1 MLKKYGQLF
10 VSALFVCDT
19 LVITFSW
26 LAAYFVRFKLDI
38 IPVDQGIP
46 QISQY
51 VTLLLPILI
60 IFLFNI
66 KVCGLYEPLGGRSYL
81 IEYYNIGKVTFISVL
96 MLAAV
101 SFFYR
106 GASYSRMVVLIFWAL
121 VTLAMIFS
129 HMMVRQA
136 LMVMRRKGLNLSNV
150 LIIGAGQLG
159 QMVAEKID
167 LHPEVGFNVA
177 GYLTDHPGKV
187 DNIFKGHKVLGL
199 IQDVPRYIR
208 ELKINQLYVALPLDK
223 QDRLEQVLKNLGEE
237 TVDIKVVPDLLRFM
251 NVQSGVEDFDGLPIV
266 NLNSSPLYGWNV
278 VMKRLTDIV
287 ISSVAI
293 IVFAP
298 VMALIAVW
306 IKFESKGPIIFR
318 QERVGL
324 DGHEFWMLKFRSMFT
339 DAEKHTGPV
348 WAKEGDDRCT
358 RVGAILRRTSFDEL
372 PQLFNVLK
380 GDMSLVGPRPER
392 AVFVENFK
400 KSIPHYMLRLK
411 MKAGLTGWAQVNG
424 WRGNTSLE
432 KRIEYDLYYIKNW
445 SLLFD
450 MKIIIMTVWKGFI
463 SRHAY

>member
-10 VSALFVCDT
+10 ISALFICDT
-19 LVITFSW
+19 LVIFFSW
-26 LAAYFVRFKLDI
+26 MTAYFIRFDLGV
-38 IPVDQGIP
+38 IPADQGIP
-46 QISQY
+46 PLDQY
-51 VTLLLPILI
+51 LTLLVPIWL

-66 KVCGLYEPLGGRSYL
+66 KICGLYEPLGGKSYL
-81 IEYYNIGKVTFISVL
+81 VEYYNIVKVTFISVL
-96 MLAAV
+96 MIAAI

-106 GASYSRMVVLIFWAL
+106 GASYSRAVVLIFWML
-121 VTLAMIFS
+121 VTLLMVFS
-129 HMMVRQA
+129 HVIVRRG
-136 LMVMRRKGLNLSNV
+136 LMTLRLRGVNLSNV
-150 LIIGAGQLG
+150 LIIGAGDLG

-167 LHPEVGFNVA
+167 LHPEIGFFVA
-177 GYLTDHPGKV
+177 GYLTAHPEKV
-187 DNIFKGHKVLGL
+187 GGNFRGHKVLGL
-199 IQDVPRYIR
+199 IQDVSRYIR
-208 ELKINQLYVALPLDK
+208 EHRVNQLFIALPFGK
-223 QDRLEQVLKNLGEE
+223 HERLEQVLKNLGEE

-251 NVQSGVEDFDGLPIV
+251 NIQSGVEDFDGLPVV

-278 VMKRLTDIV
+278 VMKRLTDIS
-287 ISSVAI
+287 ISSAAI
-293 IVFAP
+293 VLTAP
-298 VMALIAVW
+298 VMALIALL
-306 IKFESKGPIIFR
+306 IKLESNGPVIFR

-324 DGHEFWMLKFRSMFT
+324 DGNIFSMLKFRSMYT

-358 RVGAILRRTSFDEL
+358 RVGAVIRSTSLDEL
-372 PQLFNVLK
+372 PQLFNVWM

-450 MKIIIMTVWKGFI
+450 MKILVMTLWKGFV

>member
-10 VSALFVCDT
+10 ISALFVCDT

-26 LAAYFVRFKLDI
+26 LAAYFIRFELDI
-38 IPVDQGIP
+38 IPVEQGVP
-46 QISQY
+46 ELSQY
-51 VTLLLPILI
+51 IVLLAPILL

-66 KVCGLYEPLGGRSYL
+66 KICGLYEPLGGKSYL

-106 GASYSRMVVLIFWAL
+106 GASYSRMVVLIFWGL
-121 VTLAMIFS
+121 VTLLMIFS
-129 HMMVRQA
+129 HMVVRRG

-167 LHPEVGFNVA
+167 LHPEVGFHVA
-177 GYLTDHPGKV
+177 GFLSDHPNKV
-187 DNIFKGHKVLGL
+187 NSAFKGHKVIGL
-199 IQDVPRYIR
+199 TQDVSKYIR
-208 ELKINQLYVALPLDK
+208 ELKISRLFIALPLDK
-223 QDRLEQVLKNLGEE
+223 QDRLEQVLENLGEE

-278 VMKRLTDIV
+278 VMKRLTDV
-287 ISSVAI
+287 VVSSVALV
-293 IVFAP
+293 VFSP
-298 VMALIAVW
+298 VMLLIVLL
-306 IKFESKGPIIFR
+306 IKLESKGAVIFR

-324 DGHEFWMLKFRSMFT
+324 DGNVFGMLKFRSMFV

-348 WAKEGDDRCT
+348 WAKEGDNRCT
-358 RVGAILRRTSFDEL
+358 RVGAILRRTSLDEL

-392 AVFVENFK
+392 AVFVEDFK

-450 MKIIIMTVWKGFI
+450 MKIILMTVWKGFI

>member
-10 VSALFVCDT
+10 ISALFACDT

-26 LAAYFVRFKLDI
+26 LAAYFIRFELDI
-38 IPVDQGIP
+38 IPVEQGVP
-46 QISQY
+46 ELSQY
-51 VTLLLPILI
+51 IVLLAPILL

-66 KVCGLYEPLGGRSYL
+66 KICGLYEPLGGKSYL

-106 GASYSRMVVLIFWAL
+106 GASYSRMVVLIFWVL
-121 VTLAMIFS
+121 VTLMMIFS
-129 HMMVRQA
+129 HMVVRRG
-136 LMVMRRKGLNLSNV
+136 LMIMRRKGLNLSNV

-167 LHPEVGFNVA
+167 LHPEVGFHVA
-177 GYLTDHPGKV
+177 GFLSDHPSKV
-187 DNIFKGHKVLGL
+187 DSAFKGHKVIGL
-199 IQDVPRYIR
+199 TRDVSKYIR
-208 ELKINQLYVALPLDK
+208 ELKINQLFIALPLDK
-223 QDRLEQVLKNLGEE
+223 QDRLEQVLENLGEE

-278 VMKRLTDIV
+278 VMKRLTDV
-287 ISSVAI
+287 VVSSVALV
-293 IVFAP
+293 VFSP
-298 VMALIAVW
+298 VMLLVALL
-306 IKFESKGPIIFR
+306 IKLESKGSVIFR

-324 DGHEFWMLKFRSMFT
+324 DGNVFGMLKFRSMFV

-348 WAKEGDDRCT
+348 WAKEGDNRCT
-358 RVGAILRRTSFDEL
+358 RVGAILRRTSLDEL

-450 MKIIIMTVWKGFI
+450 MKIILMTVWKGFI